1 MIIGICGPAGCGK
14 TTAAGMLADRFGYV
28 EVALADPLYDA
39 ISAMFGVPVEVLK
52 DRATKEQAIPWIGHS
67 PRRLLQTLGTEW
79 GRGIIGESIWVK
91 TAMRRA
97 FDALDAGAAGV
108 VIPDVRFMNEAAA
121 IRQAGGCVWR
131 MQRDGAGIAGNHP
144 SEAGIPED
152 MVDRLIV
159 NNGDTDQLEADVC
172 ITLTADMRRRAEAT
186 LKE

>member
-1 MIIGICGPAGCGK
+1 VIIGICGPAGCGK
-14 TTAAGMLADRFGYV
+14 STAAGMLVARFGYA

-39 ISAMFGVPVEVLK
+39 VSAMFGIPVAALK
-52 DRATKEQAIPWIGHS
+52 DRTQKEQPIPWIGHS

-79 GRGIIGESIWVK
+79 GRGIVGESIWVK

-108 VIPDVRFMNEAAA
+108 VVPDVRFMNEAAA
-121 IRQAGGCVWR
+121 IRQAGGLVWK
-131 MQRDGAGIAGNHP
+131 MQREGAGIAGNHP
-144 SEAGIPED
+144 SEAGIPEG
-152 MVDRLIV
+152 MIDRLIV
-159 NNGDTDQLEADVC
+159 NSGDLDQLEADVC